1 MWDKKPTVF
10 FGTTYSENGT
20 TMSIP
25 LSAFPVTNATET
37 DAVQGDSRSMIHGL
51 IDGLATRFA
60 ALPTA
65 DRPTQMNITRSL
77 GAINDQQRFRVTYTI
92 TFTVQAGTIEVADE

>member
-1 MWDKKPTVF
+1 
-10 FGTTYSENGT
+10 
-20 TMSIP
+20 MSIP
-25 LSAFPVTNATET
+25 LSSFPVTNATET
-37 DAVQGDSRSMIHGL
+37 DAVTGDSRSMIHGL

-65 DRPTQMNITRSL
+65 DKPTQMNITRSL